1 MMASPKPRHPEKRPQ
16 GASRRTHG
24 VNAIDPITL
33 EVLRNGLES
42 IADEMGVVLKRTSFS
57 PNIKERMDAS
67 CAIFDA
73 QAQLVA
79 QAEHVPVHLGS
90 MLRAVSATVAA
101 AGSCDDG
108 DVVIVNDPFIG
119 GSHLPDIT
127 LVAPVYVATGN
138 GSRHL
143 GYVATRAH
151 HADVGGMEPGSMPGN
166 SREVYQEGIVIPA
179 IKLYRKGELQDDVM
193 RLILANVRT
202 SDERKGDLNAQ
213 LAALRVGEQRLMEL
227 ATRYGA
233 DLLCAGF
240 EAILD
245 YAERRMRR
253 RLAELPAGTYS
264 GEDFLDDDGTDDEPV
279 HIALQVT
286 VTPDKLTL
294 DFAGSAPQRKGNIN
308 AVAPMTYSGSFFA
321 VKILTDP
328 EIPVNAG
335 TFRPVELKIPKGSFL
350 ACEPPAATC
359 AGNTETTQRIA
370 DTVLKVFAQF
380 APDRIPAASQGTM
393 NTIAVG
399 GRDPRAKGPGGRPY
413 SYIETIGGGQG
424 GRPMGP
430 GDDGIQCNMTN
441 TMNTPIEALE
451 ITYPLRVERYELR
464 EDSSGAGKHRG
475 GDGLVR
481 AIRALGEARVSLQ
494 CERRRFAPSGLHGG
508 ADGKRGRNAVV
519 RNDGTVEEVAGK
531 ASLTLAP
538 DEIVIVETPGGGGW
552 GSPSA

>member
-1 MMASPKPRHPEKRPQ
+1 VNDIPR
-16 GASRRTHG
+16 
-24 VNAIDPITL
+24 VNTIDPITL

-42 IADEMGVVLKRTSFS
+42 IADEMGVVLKHTSFS

-73 QAQLVA
+73 EAQLVA

-90 MLRAVSATVAA
+90 MLRAVKATIAA
-101 AGSCDDG
+101 AGKTDDG

-127 LVAPVYVATGN
+127 LVAPVYVDT
-138 GSRHL
+138 RHI

-179 IKLYRKGELQDDVM
+179 IKLYRHGELQSDVM

-202 SDERKGDLNAQ
+202 ADERRGDLNAQ
-213 LAALRVGEQRLMEL
+213 LAALRVGEQRLKEL

-240 EAILD
+240 DAVLD

-253 RLAELPAGTYS
+253 RLAELPPGTYR
-264 GEDFLDDDGTDDEPV
+264 GEDFLDDDGTDEEPV
-279 HIALQVT
+279 RIALEVT
-286 VTPDKLTL
+286 VAPDKLTL
-294 DFAGSAPQRKGNIN
+294 DFAGSSPQRKGNIN

-335 TFRPVELKIPKGSFL
+335 TFRAVELKIPEGSFL
-350 ACEPPAATC
+350 ASKPPAATC

-380 APDRIPAASQGTM
+380 APDRVPAASQGTM
-393 NTIAVG
+393 NTVAIG
-399 GRDPRAKGPGGRPY
+399 GRDPRAVNGQVGRPY

-424 GRPMGP
+424 GRPMGD

-441 TMNTPIEALE
+441 TMNTPIEAME

-464 EDSSGAGKHRG
+464 EGSSGAGRHRG
-475 GDGLVR
+475 GEGLVR
-481 AIRALGEARVSLQ
+481 SIRAVGGGTRVSLQ
-494 CERRRFAPSGLHGG
+494 CERRRFAPYGLHGG
-508 ADGKRGRNAVV
+508 ADGARGRNSVLH
-519 RNDGTVEEVAGK
+519 NDGTVENVPGK
-531 ASLTLAP
+531 ASLNLA
-538 DEIVIVETPGGGGW
+538 EGEVVVVETPGGGGW
-552 GSPSA
+552 GAAER

>member
-1 MMASPKPRHPEKRPQ
+1 MSDPRR
-16 GASRRTHG
+16 
-24 VNAIDPITL
+24 NAIDPITL

-67 CAIFDA
+67 CAIFDPDE
-73 QAQLVA
+73 QLVA

-90 MLRAVSATVAA
+90 MLRAVKATVAA
-101 AGSCDDG
+101 AGRVDDG
-108 DVVIVNDPFIG
+108 DVVIVNDPFTG

-127 LVAPVYVATGN
+127 LVAPVYVEA
-138 GSRHL
+138 RHL

-166 SREVYQEGIVIPA
+166 SREIYQEGIVIPA
-179 IKLYRKGELQDDVM
+179 VKLYRSGQLQDDVL

-202 SDERKGDLNAQ
+202 ADERRGDLNAQ
-213 LAALRVGEQRLMEL
+213 LAALRVGEQRLKEL
-227 ATRYGA
+227 AGRYGA
-233 DLLCAGF
+233 DLLVAGF
-240 EAILD
+240 DAILD
-245 YAERRMRR
+245 YTERRMRR
-253 RLAELPAGTYS
+253 RLAELPPGTYS
-264 GEDFLDDDGTDDEPV
+264 GEDFLDDDGTGDEPV
-279 HIALQVT
+279 RIALKVT
-286 VTPDKLTL
+286 VTRDRLVL
-294 DFAGSAPQRKGNIN
+294 DFAGSSPQRRGNIN
-308 AVAPMTYSGSFFA
+308 AVAPMTYSGVFFA

-335 TFRPVELKIPKGSFL
+335 TFRPVELKLPEGCFL
-350 ACEPPAATC
+350 NAVPPAAVC

-393 NTIAVG
+393 NLIGIG
-399 GRDPRAKGPGGRPY
+399 GRDPAGKPY
-413 SYIETIGGGQG
+413 TYIETIGGGQG

-464 EDSSGAGKHRG
+464 EGSAGAGKHRG
-475 GDGLVR
+475 GEGLVR
-481 AIRALGEARVSLQ
+481 AIRVLDREARVSLQ
-494 CERRRFAPSGLHGG
+494 SERRRFAPYGLHGG
-508 ADGKRGRNAVV
+508 ADGTRGRNSVV
-519 RNDGTVEEVAGK
+519 HADGTVEEVPGK
-531 ASLTLAP
+531 ASLTLEP
-538 DEIVIVETPGGGGW
+538 GEVVVVETPGGGGW
-552 GSPSA
+552 GKARK

>member
-1 MMASPKPRHPEKRPQ
+1 MVSPDRRHPEERPE
-16 GASRRTHG
+16 GVSRRTLERP
-24 VNAIDPITL
+24 NTIDPITL

-42 IADEMGVVLKRTSFS
+42 IADEMGVVLKHTSFS
-57 PNIKERMDAS
+57 PNIEERMDAS

-73 QAQLVA
+73 GAQLVA

-90 MLRAVSATVAA
+90 MLRAVKATIDA
-101 AGSCDDG
+101 AGRVDEG

-127 LVAPVYVATGN
+127 VVGPVYLEG
-138 GSRHL
+138 RHL

-166 SREVYQEGIVIPA
+166 SREVYQEGLIIPA
-179 IKLYRKGELQDDVM
+179 IKLYRRGELQDDVM

-202 SDERKGDLNAQ
+202 ADERRGDLNAQ
-213 LAALRVGEQRLMEL
+213 LAALRVGEQRLKEL
-227 ATRYGA
+227 AERYGA

-240 EAILD
+240 DAILD

-253 RLAELPAGTYS
+253 RLAELPPGIYS

-279 HIALQVT
+279 RIALEVT
-286 VTPDKLTL
+286 VSPDGLVL
-294 DFAGSAPQRKGNIN
+294 DFAGSSPQRRGNIN
-308 AVAPMTYSGSFFA
+308 AVAPMTYSGVFFA

-335 TFRPVELKIPKGSFL
+335 TFRPVELRLPEGSFL
-350 ACEPPAATC
+350 NAVSPAAVC

-370 DTVLKVFAQF
+370 DTVLKIFAQF
-380 APDRIPAASQGTM
+380 APERIPAASQGTM
-393 NTIAVG
+393 NLIGIG
-399 GRDPRAKGPGGRPY
+399 GRDSRSGGKPY
-413 SYIETIGGGQG
+413 TYIETIGGGQG

-464 EDSSGAGKHRG
+464 EGSAGKGRHRG
-475 GDGLVR
+475 GEGLVR
-481 AIRALGEARVSLQ
+481 AIRILDREARVSLQ
-494 CERRRFAPSGLHGG
+494 SERRRFAPYGLHGG
-508 ADGKRGRNAVV
+508 ADGERGRNAVIH
-519 RNDGTVEEVAGK
+519 RDGTVEEVAGK
-531 ASLTLAP
+531 ASLTLEA
-538 DEIVIVETPGGGGW
+538 DETVVIETPGGGGW
-552 GSPSA
+552 GAP

>member
-1 MMASPKPRHPEKRPQ
+1 MNDVT
-16 GASRRTHG
+16 RRNT
-24 VNAIDPITL
+24 IDPITL

-42 IADEMGVVLKRTSFS
+42 IADEMGAVLKHTSFS

-73 QAQLVA
+73 AAQLVA

-90 MLRAVSATVAA
+90 MLRAVKATVAA
-101 AGSCDDG
+101 AGSVEDG
-108 DVVIVNDPFIG
+108 DVIIVNDPFTG

-127 LVAPVYVATGN
+127 LVAPVYAGV
-138 GSRHL
+138 RHI

-179 IKLYRKGELQDDVM
+179 VKLYRKGEVQDDMM
-193 RLILANVRT
+193 RFILANVRT
-202 SDERKGDLNAQ
+202 ADERRGDLNAQ
-213 LAALRVGEQRLMEL
+213 LASLRIGEQRLKEM
-227 ATRYGA
+227 AARHGA
-233 DLLCAGF
+233 DVLCAGF
-240 EAILD
+240 DAILD

-253 RLAELPAGTYS
+253 RLAELPPGTYT

-279 HIALQVT
+279 RIALKVT
-286 VTPDKLTL
+286 VAPEKLVL
-294 DFAGSAPQRKGNIN
+294 DFTGSSPQRKGNIN

-335 TFRPVELKIPKGSFL
+335 TFRPVELKIPEGSFL
-350 ACEPPAATC
+350 AARPPAATC

-393 NTIAVG
+393 NTVAIG
-399 GRDPRAKGPGGRPY
+399 GRDPRANVPGGRAY

-424 GRPMGP
+424 GRPMGK

-441 TMNTPIEALE
+441 TMNTPVEALE

-464 EDSSGAGKHRG
+464 EGSSGAGRHRG

-481 AIRALGEARVSLQ
+481 AIRAVGGEARVSLQ
-494 CERRRFAPSGLHGG
+494 CERRRFAPYGLGGG
-508 ADGKRGRNAVV
+508 ADGKPGRNSVV
-519 RNDGTVEEVAGK
+519 RRDGSVEEVPGK
-531 ASLTLAP
+531 ASLTLEAN
-538 DEIVIVETPGGGGW
+538 EIVVVETPGGGGW
-552 GSPSA
+552 GKA